1 MKMEY
6 EQHPKGPLPTATF
19 IVRGHLAPI
28 TMDSLPNC
36 PTFEK
41 NGIVKIRFLA
51 DVNDICGS
59 LQQVTVWDAAA
70 REMLKNDGSGL
81 MALWSECDEE
91 DGQIAFLE
99 AMNKAKD
106 TDYDLVLEVVL
117 REWKGKYTYQINVN
131 AAIAVTPQ

>member
-1 MKMEY
+1 M
-6 EQHPKGPLPTATF
+6 
-19 IVRGHLAPI
+19 VRGHLAPI
-28 TMDSLPNC
+28 TMSSLYGC

-41 NGIVKIRFLA
+41 NGIARVRFHA
-51 DVNDICGS
+51 DVHDVHGS

-70 REMLKNDGSGL
+70 REMLRIDGSGL
-81 MALWSECDEE
+81 MALWENCAEV
-91 DGQIAFLE
+91 DGQTEFLE

-131 AAIAVTPQ
+131 AAAAVPPQ